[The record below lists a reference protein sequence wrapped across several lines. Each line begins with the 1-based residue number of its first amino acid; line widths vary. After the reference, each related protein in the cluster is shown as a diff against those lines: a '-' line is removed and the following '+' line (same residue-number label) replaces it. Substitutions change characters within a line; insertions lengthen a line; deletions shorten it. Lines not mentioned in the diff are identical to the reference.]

1 MLTIAILKSRLAQ
14 LAVIG
19 LLGSGVGAFVY
30 GRMVPPTTTTTIVH
44 DIQQVRV
51 DVPVL
56 TEKIV
61 DRIITDPKQQ
71 EAIKLLIKENNDLKL
86 KISQISSTVAT
97 NTSTNGTGT
106 TNPFPGTITPPQVV
120 RSLPTTNETANEG
133 PNSGTVGGNN
143 STFKD
148 YQLTATYSS
157 KSFNYTLL
165 QTFIIESSTGRD
177 SSGKVSI
184 GIVRLFQDTPGGL
197 KPIPAKTTVIQA
209 NETKSK
215 WFVSPR
221 GQIGFG
227 IQSDKSRM
235 GLAAF
240 QWLKR
245 GSSKAPEDIRWAILS
260 PAMSVQNGQAVPLLL
275 PISLNLGSFHYTPVT
290 NVWLSPTI
298 TKDKKLGISLTMTF

>member
-1 MLTIAILKSRLAQ
+1 MLALTILKSRLAQ
-14 LAVIG
+14 LAIVG
-19 LLGSGVGAFVY
+19 LLGTGIGTYVHAKFA
-30 GRMVPPTTTTTIVH
+30 PPTTTTTIVH

-106 TNPFPGTITPPQVV
+106 TDPFPGTITPPQVV
-120 RSLPTTNETANEG
+120 S
-133 PNSGTVGGNN
+133 SGTTGSDNL
-143 STFKD
+143 SSFKD

-197 KPIPAKTTVIQA
+197 KPVPAKTTVIQA
-209 NETKSK
+209 NENTSK

-235 GLAAF
+235 GLTAF
-240 QWLKR
+240 QWLKH
-245 GSSKAPEDIRWAILS
+245 GSSRAPEDIRWAILS
-260 PAMSVQNGQAVPLLL
+260 PAMSVQNAEAVPLLL
-275 PISLNLGSFHYTPVT
+275 PISLNLGSFHYAPVT
-290 NVWLSPTI
+290 NVWLSPTV
-298 TKDKKLGISLTMTF
+298 TKDKKIGISLTMTF